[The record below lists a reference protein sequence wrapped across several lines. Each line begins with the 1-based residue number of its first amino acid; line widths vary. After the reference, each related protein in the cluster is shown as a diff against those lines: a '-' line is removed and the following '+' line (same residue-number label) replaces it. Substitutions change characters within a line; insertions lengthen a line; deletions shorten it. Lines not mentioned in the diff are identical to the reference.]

1 MTTTKP
7 QSTEPPDS
15 IWLPADTGADT
26 WNILAKN
33 PSRDWS
39 TGEPANNIE
48 YRRVFP
54 ASTAPV
60 VESPILAFQT
70 WLERWVVDNGRKLT
84 QDEYGIAYAAFI
96 AAHPGE
102 GPKAQVMAAPV
113 VDEHSAAFTAYN
125 KAIEDVM
132 AAIRAE
138 SQGGGYWAATF
149 INAIARRCSPHVYVA
164 SLSTEPRTH
173 EAPDPYRPVCKYCGL
188 ADIAG
193 DWNKYPC
200 NDEWRKEIATN
211 Y

>member
-1 MTTTKP
+1 MTNEKAP
-7 QSTEPPDS
+7 ERVWINS
-15 IWLPADTGADT
+15 LPESGRVTAYVSPIREAGSGRVLSLAEYVRADIAT
-26 WNILAKN
+26 
-33 PSRDWS
+33 
-39 TGEPANNIE
+39 
-48 YRRVFP
+48 P

-149 INAIARRCSPHVYVA
+149 INAIARKCSPHVYVA
-164 SLSTEPRTH
+164 SLPMKPRTH
-173 EAPDPYRPVCKYCGL
+173 EAPDPYRPVCKHCGL

-200 NDEWRKEIATN
+200 NDEWRKDIATN

>member
-60 VESPILAFQT
+60 VDESSVAF
-70 WLERWVVDNGRKLT
+70 
-84 QDEYGIAYAAFI
+84 A
-96 AAHPGE
+96 
-102 GPKAQVMAAPV
+102 
-113 VDEHSAAFTAYN
+113 SYN
-125 KAIEDVM
+125 KAIEDAM

-200 NDEWRKEIATN
+200 NDEWRKDIATN